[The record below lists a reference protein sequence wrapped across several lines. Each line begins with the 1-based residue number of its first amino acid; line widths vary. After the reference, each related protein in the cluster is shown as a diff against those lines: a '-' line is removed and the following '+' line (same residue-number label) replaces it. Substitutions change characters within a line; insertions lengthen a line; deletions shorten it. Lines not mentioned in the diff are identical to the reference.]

1 MLDLT
6 FGFDWNYEM
15 YPDDASYDSQK
26 ALAAVNA
33 TKASTFVSKVE
44 KSVAR
49 ESETLPT
56 PVQV

>member
-1 MLDLT
+1 MLDFT
-6 FGFDWNYEM
+6 FGFDWSYEM
-15 YPDDASYDSQK
+15 YPAEPTYDSKK
-26 ALAAVNA
+26 ALVAVSA